1 LIEPPVTIFDAAR
14 SCQLDQV
21 RRVLVFVIV
30 GASLSLAA
38 CSRREG
44 LNFDCAWP
52 ADSTSQV
59 DLQDEAQ
66 VQHLLDDLRTAEEL
80 AIRYGDRITGWRLV
94 DTFGI
99 VTRHGGATNREAGRL
114 AREQCTG
121 TLFQTIASRHGL
133 TLADIERTRP
143 RLGERGLDLP
153 VTIPVLLLLAFALT
167 QFTRWLRRRFESDE
181 WLGWIVATVMGS
193 VGLPAVVIAT
203 GAAWAL
209 VVEIVRIGN
218 EHLSFRA
225 RPESLRANLLVLFAV
240 GVVATWIAC
249 AIALRRQR
257 AESRTTAS
265 L

>member
-1 LIEPPVTIFDAAR
+1 
-14 SCQLDQV
+14 V
-21 RRVLVFVIV
+21 RLSLVLVL
-30 GASLSLAA
+30 GASLSLPA

-80 AIRYGDRITGWRLV
+80 AVRYGDRMAGWRLV
-94 DTFGI
+94 DTLGI
-99 VTRHGGATNREAGRL
+99 ISRHGGATNREAGRL

-133 TLADIERTRP
+133 TMADIERTRP
-143 RLGERGLDLP
+143 RLAERGIDLP
-153 VTIPVLLLLAFALT
+153 VTIPVLLMLAFALR
-167 QFTRWLRRRFESDE
+167 QFIRWLRRRFEADE

-193 VGLPAVVIAT
+193 VAVPAVVIAT

-249 AIALRRQR
+249 AIAARRQR
-257 AESRTTAS
+257 AEAAKATVR
-265 L
+265 